1 MLRADHSLRFA
12 HVKHYMLPLRDK
24 AEFEASTFSCEDVES
39 LFNNMEMLAIISQQ
53 FLQALEQRFASTDKF
68 TCYGDIIL
76 KCVCFFVSCVAMC
89 GVVGLTRTPSQVSNG
104 AAAVLGL
111 LPQVRGNQRAAAAP
125 RRERGVQPIRRCT
138 SHHRHR
144 QSPSVLFF

>member
-1 MLRADHSLRFA
+1 
-12 HVKHYMLPLRDK
+12 MLPLRDK

-76 KCVCFFVSCVAMC
+76 KCARLLFRVVLRCVVSWV
-89 GVVGLTRTPSQVSNG
+89 
-104 AAAVLGL
+104 
-111 LPQVRGNQRAAAAP
+111 
-125 RRERGVQPIRRCT
+125 
-138 SHHRHR
+138 
-144 QSPSVLFF
+144 